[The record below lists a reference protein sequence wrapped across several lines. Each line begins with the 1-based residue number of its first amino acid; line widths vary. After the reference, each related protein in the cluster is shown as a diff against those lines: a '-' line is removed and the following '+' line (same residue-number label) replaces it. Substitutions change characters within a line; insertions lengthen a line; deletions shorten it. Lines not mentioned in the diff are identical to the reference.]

1 MNTEGQLIMIKV
13 SEETCPLLSNGLEG
27 GVMSGTNMGM
37 SSGLI
42 VVRVVS
48 VFQLCCHVVVD

>member
-1 MNTEGQLIMIKV
+1 MIKV

-37 SSGLI
+37 E
-42 VVRVVS
+42 
-48 VFQLCCHVVVD
+48 

>member
-1 MNTEGQLIMIKV
+1 MIKV